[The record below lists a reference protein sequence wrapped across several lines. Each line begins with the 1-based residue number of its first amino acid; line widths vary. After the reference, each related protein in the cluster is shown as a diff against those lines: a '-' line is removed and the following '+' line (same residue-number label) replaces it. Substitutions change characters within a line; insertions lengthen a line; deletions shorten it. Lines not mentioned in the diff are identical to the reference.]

1 MIESG
6 QLQAFMDYAGS
17 FIIAAAIIA
26 LVSLEIWLIIKA
38 ANYLRN
44 KVHKSTLKNFHIQ
57 SFEILSAQKQRIAL
71 RGMIDVTQIIV
82 ILLDIYFSLVFVL
95 SIFPQTEKVA
105 NSLLD
110 FIFIPIRESFYA
122 FVDYLPDLFSIVIT
136 VIIFRYLVRIV
147 KSVSREI
154 GNGNLSITGF
164 KPYWART
171 TGSIIIFFLNAFM
184 IILILPYLPGYESI
198 AFKGVAAFLGALVT
212 IGGSSVIAN
221 YMAGIVI
228 SYMNPCQ
235 KGDWVEI
242 EGTTGEVVEISQFAL
257 KIRTTK
263 KVIVSIPNT
272 KVLQSHVINLSG
284 EHENHRTLLHTT
296 ISIGYDVSWKLVNE
310 LLITAA
316 KNTEGIDLS
325 ISPFVRQVKLD
336 DFYVVYELNVYSL
349 EVHQMFEIY
358 SELHKKILDVFAEA
372 EVEILSPH
380 YRAERDG
387 NSSTVPNMMD
397 TKNG

>member
-1 MIESG
+1 MIDSE
-6 QLQAFMDYAGS
+6 LFREFIDYAGN
-17 FIIAAAIIA
+17 FIIAAVIIT
-26 LVSLEIWLIIKA
+26 LVALEIWLINKA
-38 ANYLRN
+38 ANYLRG
-44 KVHKSTLKNFHIQ
+44 KVQQSSLKNLSIQ
-57 SFEILSAQKQRIAL
+57 SFELISAQKQRLAL
-71 RGMIDVTQIIV
+71 RGVIDVVQIAV
-82 ILLDIYFSLVFVL
+82 ILLDIYFSLVFIL
-95 SIFPQTEKVA
+95 SIFPKTKEVA
-105 NSLLD
+105 GSLID
-110 FIFIPIRESFYA
+110 FIFIPLKESFYA
-122 FVDYLPDLFSIVIT
+122 LINYLPDLFSIIIT
-136 VIIFRYLVRIV
+136 VIIFRYLIRMV
-147 KSVSREI
+147 KSFSREVEK
-154 GNGNLSITGF
+154 GNFLITGF

-171 TGSIIIFFLNAFM
+171 TGSIITFLLYAFM

-242 EGTTGEVVEISQFAL
+242 ENTTGEVVEISQFAV
-257 KIRTTK
+257 KIRTTR
-263 KVIVSIPNT
+263 KVVVSIPNT

-296 ISIGYDVSWKLVNE
+296 ISIGYDVPWRQVNN
-310 LLITAA
+310 LLILAA
-316 KNTEGIDLS
+316 KKTEGVDLS
-325 ISPFVRQVKLD
+325 VSPFVRQIKLD

-349 EVHQMFEIY
+349 DVHRMFEIY
-358 SELHKKILDVFAEA
+358 SELHKQILDAFAEA

-387 NSSTVPNMMD
+387 SSSTIPD
-397 TKNG
+397 KEG